1 MLIFAGAG
9 IATGASREPEAESP
23 KDYQKVIWTGLLATK
38 SALILTFSQG
48 EKELPLREGEGWG
61 EGDNENSE
69 IFLCRDLN
77 TTLQALAR
85 RLFRSPRYLIL

>member
-1 MLIFAGAG
+1 MLISAGAG
-9 IATGASREPEAESP
+9 IATGASREVEAKSP

-48 EKELPLREGEGWG
+48 EGEGWG
-61 EGDNENSE
+61 EGHNENSE

-85 RLFRSPRYLIL
+85 MLFRSPRYLIL